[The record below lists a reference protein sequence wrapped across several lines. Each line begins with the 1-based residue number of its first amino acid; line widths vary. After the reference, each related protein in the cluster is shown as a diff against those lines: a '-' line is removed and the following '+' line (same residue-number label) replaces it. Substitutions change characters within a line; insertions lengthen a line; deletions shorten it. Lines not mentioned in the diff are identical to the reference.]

1 MVNNDNNNNK
11 DDYDEDDAIYDFTM
25 CTKYIIIRVQ
35 INKSDNCNFRNDR
48 QWW

>member
-35 INKSDNCNFRNDR
+35 INNNYCYNLRNDK
-48 QWW
+48 Q